1 MTKWL
6 IMLGMPATVL
16 VYILAQEFPE
26 IRGFIYASFPLAIVF
41 FRAILRQ
48 KFHSSVENDIE
59 ELRTEKNSKMLQDRW
74 ALSLELHESS
84 NKDREK

>member
-1 MTKWL
+1 MQNAVDDDIYTT
-6 IMLGMPATVL
+6 AA
-16 VYILAQEFPE
+16 LAMYAPE
-26 IRGFIYASFPLAIVF
+26 LNRKT
-41 FRAILRQ
+41 LRQ

-74 ALSLELHESS
+74 APSLELHESS